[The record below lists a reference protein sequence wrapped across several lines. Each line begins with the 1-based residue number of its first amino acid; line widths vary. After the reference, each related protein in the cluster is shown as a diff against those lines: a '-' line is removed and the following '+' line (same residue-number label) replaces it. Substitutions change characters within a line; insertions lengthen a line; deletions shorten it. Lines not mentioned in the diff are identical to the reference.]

1 MLKALVAFI
10 AGTILGAL
18 GNAIA
23 GFWGMFVGSLA
34 GAIVGW
40 YVARKVVPR

>member
-1 MLKALVAFI
+1 MLKTLVTFI
-10 AGTILGAL
+10 AATILGAL
-18 GNAIA
+18 GNSVA
-23 GFWGMFVGSLA
+23 GVFGMFVGSIA